1 MTAPLAA
8 SPRLP
13 ALRHRDFRRLW
24 LGQLVSTIG
33 SQMQLIAVNW
43 QVYQLLRGAT
53 LRVDSLG
60 LHLDLS
66 GQALGLGTLGL
77 VRVVPIMLFA
87 LLGGVL
93 ADTHDRRSLILRA
106 QQVEFLAALALAG
119 GSLSGHIG
127 FAALYTLTAVDASA
141 AAFEQPAIDA
151 LEPMLVP
158 REHLANAVS
167 LATLVWTVGTIAG
180 PALAG
185 ITIGLFPVGVVYAV
199 NACSFAVVIAA
210 VASLHFR
217 DGPRTGGARVDW
229 RTLVDG
235 LKYTRRTPIIWST
248 MLLDFWATFFSS
260 ARTMLPIV
268 AGSMLGVGSQGYGLL
283 ATAQPLGA
291 VLTGTALSIRHV
303 IVRQGMV
310 LLAGVVLYGGATAL
324 FGLSTIF
331 ALSYALFF
339 LTGAGDMLSAVIRA
353 NLRQTLTP
361 NELRGRLSSV
371 HMLLAFGGPQ
381 LGEVEA
387 GLAAALFGVSFSL
400 VSGGLATVAITG
412 WVAWRYTPLRRYRAG
427 SGGSDGSRD
436 SG

>member
-1 MTAPLAA
+1 MRAMSARVA
-8 SPRLP
+8 VSSRLP
-13 ALRHRDFRRLW
+13 ALGHRDFRRLW
-24 LGQLVSTIG
+24 LGQVVSTIG

-43 QVYQLLRGAT
+43 QIYQLLRGST
-53 LRVDSLG
+53 LHIRSLG
-60 LHLDLS
+60 LHLDLN
-66 GQALGLGTLGL
+66 GQAIGLGTLGL
-77 VRVVPIMLFA
+77 VRVVPIIVFA
-87 LLGGVL
+87 LLAGVL
-93 ADTHDRRSLILRA
+93 ADTHDRRTLILHSQR
-106 QQVEFLAALALAG
+106 VECLAALALAALT
-119 GSLSGHIG
+119 LSGHAG
-127 FAALYTLTAVDASA
+127 FAALYALTAVDAAA

-151 LEPMLVP
+151 LEPVLVP

-167 LATLVWTVGTIAG
+167 LATLVWTIGTIAG

-185 ITIGLFPVGVVYAV
+185 SAIAVFPVGVVYAL
-199 NACSFAVVIAA
+199 NACSFVIVLAA
-210 VASLHFR
+210 VTSLHFR
-217 DGPRTGGARVDW
+217 DGPRESDARVDW

-235 LKYTRRTPIIWST
+235 LRYTRRTPIIWST

-268 AGSMLGVGSQGYGLL
+268 AGTVLGVGSQGYGLL

-291 VLTGTALSIRHV
+291 VLTGTALSVRRV
-303 IVRQGMV
+303 LVRQGVV

-324 FGLSTIF
+324 FGVSTNF

-339 LTGAGDMLSAVIRA
+339 LTGVGDMLSTVVRA

-371 HMLLAFGGPQ
+371 HMILAFGGPQ

-400 VSGGLATVAITG
+400 VSGGVATMAIAG
-412 WVAWRYTPLRRYRAG
+412 WVGWRYSALRRYRAA
-427 SGGSDGSRD
+427 S
-436 SG
+436 